1 MDEPAPDAPRLYLIT
16 PPIGDAAAF
25 KPLLEAALGAVDIAC
40 VLLRVAARDEG
51 EAKAIL
57 RVLVPVVQAHDAAA
71 LIERDARLAARVDA
85 DGVHLAW
92 ATGDGAVLD
101 EALRHAATQEDGWG
115 GEDRRCRARCPG
127 ATPRWKRARRASTT

>member
-1 MDEPAPDAPRLYLIT
+1 MDPAPDAPRLYLIT

-25 KPLLEAALGAVDIAC
+25 KPLLEAALGAADIAC

-71 LIERDARLAARVDA
+71 LIERDTESWRHPERLRRPAFAGIDAAYWVDRN
-85 DGVHLAW
+85 HR
-92 ATGDGAVLD
+92 T
-101 EALRHAATQEDGWG
+101 
-115 GEDRRCRARCPG
+115 
-127 ATPRWKRARRASTT
+127 